1 MERSP
6 GRPDDHKGMVRPDI
20 RTVLWI
26 GAISIAGWV
35 LLSDTWY
42 GVKSLFLHLSLQKT
56 KILGVQDTLL
66 SETLSKGKRDNRIF
80 LASIGRLDRNRERL
94 FERVSAFSRLFGR
107 KVTVKR
113 SPSVSLDGVPLF
125 RQTIRVRYS
134 GSGLSALVD
143 LPEWKRLGSL
153 PGVALVE
160 WREIP
165 SGSSGRSKTISV
177 RFHVYGSVPNASSGG
192 KKKERN

>member
-26 GAISIAGWV
+26 GAISIAGWI

-66 SETLSKGKRDNRIF
+66 SETLSRGRRENRIF
-80 LASIGRLDRNRERL
+80 LTSVGRLDRNRESL
-94 FERVSAFSRLFGR
+94 FERISAFSRLFGR

-113 SPSVSLDGVPLF
+113 SRPVSLSGAPIS

-134 GSGLSALVD
+134 GDNLAALVD

-153 PGVALVE
+153 PGVALVG

-165 SGSSGRSKTISV
+165 SGSAGRPKTISV
-177 RFHVYGSVPNASSGG
+177 RFHVYGSVLNSSPGR
-192 KKKERN
+192 KKERN